1 MNKTKNNLK
10 KNNSSGWLDN
20 YSEDFSIDKY
30 AEGGGVWE
38 DIKEELNTEVVN
50 PIKNFFFPKETK
62 KKVYTDPKT
71 LPKSFNLQDN
81 RKINP
86 ITKKALNPTKDLK
99 NFKGIDKENV
109 QAIIKMADYLGYPR
123 DLALAVS
130 LQESG
135 LGKIDDNLG
144 HNLDYYF
151 DPRGK
156 NELFTEEEIEAGAF
170 ITGLKEKANYA
181 KTLYNQKKIP
191 KNDLIYQLQA
201 YNGFGKL
208 NPNTEIDY
216 YENPNQKFYGVDVK
230 GKPLSLKDNPLYGK
244 TIINFR
250 DSIINQDP
258 TLKKFLNLP
267 KYYEDGGPIFKKIE
281 VTSPSDNTRRT
292 IDSPINLMTKE
303 QLKKLDK
310 ANYLK
315 VNEEKAQIANRNKRI
330 KLADKA
336 RKEDATIENMAL
348 RASVLG
354 DRMRFFPNENNIID
368 DLNPLRYIGDY
379 AGNVGQIPLNIK
391 EGDYGQAALNLGIPL
406 VTGAIGGIGSKN
418 TAQFV
423 NNLTNPLA
431 GVGDLVKAGVS
442 RLSKKPIPK
451 IDWDNYLTQE
461 QAVQARAE
469 RMLAQENKWRG
480 QNNPELRDK
489 FKNAVDNHNPSGDY
503 PASRYGVNKGNFTMV
518 SKDVPLNEANQAR
531 IAAHETGHYYRNV
544 GEEADEW
551 NKLFDLSKTNS
562 KTERYLKGKSNTLYS
577 NENLVKKENT
587 INILKSGTPH
597 GDELRERA
605 AQLKDYIAQKNN
617 IPLNKDFTITQSQL
631 NDAIKNYVKNTK
643 LDNSMI
649 PFLKSIKDKKGLLN
663 MMNKSALVLTPAMV
677 GTGYMMNNQ
686 EQDGGYINN
695 DTNKKTKKYQEGG
708 TINNNMKKK
717 IKKYPEGGY
726 LTFQE
731 GYKGFGMGPEL
742 YQDNSYFRS
751 IMPDNI
757 ENMDDIINKPSV
769 FSKINDVLGG
779 IDQVSSKTIGFL
791 GNFMKKNMTGYDGL
805 SDSAK
810 SMFDYS
816 KMMNNAEQGFTGLNF
831 DNTNLPSMISGI
843 GGEGQTFGGFGSQG
857 NKGIL
862 QGLSFIN
869 KNGGRV
875 NKYQDGGE
883 MDMLPVGAPEYIHKS
898 NVFNEQ
904 YNPVPRVHF
913 SDDTTAYDM
922 GVNLNDLVNMNGG
935 RIRQYAAGGFAGMYG
950 NSYGGVSSSPRLFN
964 SNTNRS
970 NLAQLK
976 SASQNDF
983 LNTKVRKDRQSF
995 EDDKVDW
1002 GAFNFLKEPTGAVLG
1017 TLSAVPIVGDFTKE
1031 ALGDSFL
1038 TRTGGYTVGQGVGK
1052 GALGAAKIITALPQ
1066 GNVGQI
1072 MSGVGDIG
1080 EGVGSTVGN
1089 LNANSAMSS
1098 YDKSGYISGKRLAR
1112 ASEDFNDTMG
1122 LAGKLYGTGKST
1134 FDLFK
1139 KPGPGSLN
1147 SFLGNQTPYS
1157 RNNKKNQDFNFL
1169 MKSFMPN
1176 LGGMS
1181 FGQDGGYIDEN
1192 MFMVEEYKNGG
1203 FTKKTN
1209 TKINNKNK
1217 QVTGW
1222 LDQL

>member
-1 MNKTKNNLK
+1 MGAQLAGAGATTTGIGAIAGTPLAIAGYTMGLPDAIRDTYNNIQDENYGEAALSATGLIPGIRLLEKVKSLENLRYVNKA
-10 KNNSSGWLDN
+10 
-20 YSEDFSIDKY
+20 DKFNK
-30 AEGGGVWE
+30 AVNVTQGV
-38 DIKEELNTEVVN
+38 DM
-50 PIKNFFFPKETK
+50 
-62 KKVYTDPKT
+62 
-71 LPKSFNLQDN
+71 
-81 RKINP
+81 
-86 ITKKALNPTKDLK
+86 TKDQINK
-99 NFKGIDKENV
+99 NTN
-109 QAIIKMADYLGYPR
+109 
-123 DLALAVS
+123 
-130 LQESG
+130 
-135 LGKIDDNLG
+135 
-144 HNLDYYF
+144 
-151 DPRGK
+151 
-156 NELFTEEEIEAGAF
+156 
-170 ITGLKEKANYA
+170 
-181 KTLYNQKKIP
+181 
-191 KNDLIYQLQA
+191 
-201 YNGFGKL
+201 
-208 NPNTEIDY
+208 
-216 YENPNQKFYGVDVK
+216 
-230 GKPLSLKDNPLYGK
+230 NPL
-244 TIINFR
+244 
-250 DSIINQDP
+250 
-258 TLKKFLNLP
+258 
-267 KYYEDGGPIFKKIE
+267 
-281 VTSPSDNTRRT
+281 
-292 IDSPINLMTKE
+292 
-303 QLKKLDK
+303 
-310 ANYLK
+310 
-315 VNEEKAQIANRNKRI
+315 
-330 KLADKA
+330 
-336 RKEDATIENMAL
+336 
-348 RASVLG
+348 
-354 DRMRFFPNENNIID
+354 
-368 DLNPLRYIGDY
+368 
-379 AGNVGQIPLNIK
+379 
-391 EGDYGQAALNLGIPL
+391 
-406 VTGAIGGIGSKN
+406 
-418 TAQFV
+418 
-423 NNLTNPLA
+423 
-431 GVGDLVKAGVS
+431 
-442 RLSKKPIPK
+442 
-451 IDWDNYLTQE
+451 
-461 QAVQARAE
+461 
-469 RMLAQENKWRG
+469 
-480 QNNPELRDK
+480 
-489 FKNAVDNHNPSGDY
+489 
-503 PASRYGVNKGNFTMV
+503 
-518 SKDVPLNEANQAR
+518 
-531 IAAHETGHYYRNV
+531 
-544 GEEADEW
+544 
-551 NKLFDLSKTNS
+551 
-562 KTERYLKGKSNTLYS
+562 
-577 NENLVKKENT
+577 
-587 INILKSGTPH
+587 
-597 GDELRERA
+597 
-605 AQLKDYIAQKNN
+605 
-617 IPLNKDFTITQSQL
+617 
-631 NDAIKNYVKNTK
+631 
-643 LDNSMI
+643 
-649 PFLKSIKDKKGLLN
+649 
-663 MMNKSALVLTPAMV
+663 
-677 GTGYMMNNQ
+677 
-686 EQDGGYINN
+686 
-695 DTNKKTKKYQEGG
+695 
-708 TINNNMKKK
+708 
-717 IKKYPEGGY
+717 KKYPEGGY

-751 IMPDNI
+751 VMPDNI
-757 ENMDDIINKPSV
+757 EDMEEMINKPSV

-1002 GAFNFLKEPTGAVLG
+1002 GPFDFLKEPTGAVLG

-1052 GALGAAKIITALPQ
+1052 GALGAAKIITAIPQ

-1157 RNNKKNQDFNFL
+1157 RGNKKNQDFNFL

>member
-1 MNKTKNNLK
+1 
-10 KNNSSGWLDN
+10 
-20 YSEDFSIDKY
+20 
-30 AEGGGVWE
+30 
-38 DIKEELNTEVVN
+38 
-50 PIKNFFFPKETK
+50 
-62 KKVYTDPKT
+62 
-71 LPKSFNLQDN
+71 
-81 RKINP
+81 
-86 ITKKALNPTKDLK
+86 
-99 NFKGIDKENV
+99 
-109 QAIIKMADYLGYPR
+109 
-123 DLALAVS
+123 
-130 LQESG
+130 
-135 LGKIDDNLG
+135 
-144 HNLDYYF
+144 
-151 DPRGK
+151 
-156 NELFTEEEIEAGAF
+156 
-170 ITGLKEKANYA
+170 
-181 KTLYNQKKIP
+181 
-191 KNDLIYQLQA
+191 
-201 YNGFGKL
+201 
-208 NPNTEIDY
+208 
-216 YENPNQKFYGVDVK
+216 
-230 GKPLSLKDNPLYGK
+230 
-244 TIINFR
+244 
-250 DSIINQDP
+250 
-258 TLKKFLNLP
+258 
-267 KYYEDGGPIFKKIE
+267 
-281 VTSPSDNTRRT
+281 
-292 IDSPINLMTKE
+292 
-303 QLKKLDK
+303 
-310 ANYLK
+310 
-315 VNEEKAQIANRNKRI
+315 
-330 KLADKA
+330 
-336 RKEDATIENMAL
+336 
-348 RASVLG
+348 
-354 DRMRFFPNENNIID
+354 
-368 DLNPLRYIGDY
+368 
-379 AGNVGQIPLNIK
+379 
-391 EGDYGQAALNLGIPL
+391 
-406 VTGAIGGIGSKN
+406 
-418 TAQFV
+418 
-423 NNLTNPLA
+423 
-431 GVGDLVKAGVS
+431 
-442 RLSKKPIPK
+442 
-451 IDWDNYLTQE
+451 
-461 QAVQARAE
+461 
-469 RMLAQENKWRG
+469 
-480 QNNPELRDK
+480 
-489 FKNAVDNHNPSGDY
+489 
-503 PASRYGVNKGNFTMV
+503 
-518 SKDVPLNEANQAR
+518 
-531 IAAHETGHYYRNV
+531 
-544 GEEADEW
+544 
-551 NKLFDLSKTNS
+551 
-562 KTERYLKGKSNTLYS
+562 
-577 NENLVKKENT
+577 
-587 INILKSGTPH
+587 
-597 GDELRERA
+597 
-605 AQLKDYIAQKNN
+605 
-617 IPLNKDFTITQSQL
+617 
-631 NDAIKNYVKNTK
+631 
-643 LDNSMI
+643 
-649 PFLKSIKDKKGLLN
+649 
-663 MMNKSALVLTPAMV
+663 
-677 GTGYMMNNQ
+677 
-686 EQDGGYINN
+686 
-695 DTNKKTKKYQEGG
+695 
-708 TINNNMKKK
+708 
-717 IKKYPEGGY
+717 
-726 LTFQE
+726 
-731 GYKGFGMGPEL
+731 MGPEL

-751 IMPDNI
+751 VMPDNI
-757 ENMDDIINKPSV
+757 EDMEEMINKPSV
-769 FSKINDVLGG
+769 FSGINDVLGG

-805 SDSAK
+805 TDDAK
-810 SMFDYS
+810 KMFDYS

-898 NVFNEQ
+898 NVFNKQ

-983 LNTKVRKDRQSF
+983 LNTKLRKDRQSF

-1157 RNNKKNQDFNFL
+1157 RGNKKNQDFNFL

-1181 FGQDGGYIDEN
+1181 FGQDGGYIDKN